1 MEIVLNS
8 YGAKLSINNGA
19 FMLNNSTGNHRIP
32 IVDVDSI
39 LVSKSAVLTSDALM
53 LAIQN
58 DIQVTLVDKGGN
70 VMGCVWSHK
79 YGSIS
84 TIRKGQLAFTASQDA
99 VTWIKKVI
107 TQKMQNQLALLLML
121 QVDRGKKEAIV
132 QEVANKINKLIAK
145 VDTLNGYTVKEIAAN
160 LRAYE
165 GNASKEYFRALN
177 FFIPEKYRFRER
189 SQHPATDVANALLN
203 YGYGILYG
211 KVENALIRSGI
222 DPYIGILHRDEYG
235 RPVLSYD
242 IIELYRVWID
252 YIVYSLLA
260 QNVVTEDYYSVDER
274 GAVWLE
280 ALGRRIIIQSTNDY
294 LQECESIKG
303 TKRSRETHIF
313 LFTQKFAQQLKHY

>member
-19 FMLNNSTGNHRIP
+19 FILYNSTGTHRIP

-53 LAIQN
+53 LAIEN

-70 VMGCVWSHK
+70 VIGCVWSHK

-107 TQKMQNQLALLLML
+107 IQKMQNQLALLLML
-121 QVDRGKKEAIV
+121 QVDTGKKENVV
-132 QEVANKINKLIAK
+132 QDAANKINKLISK
-145 VDTLNGYTVKEIAAN
+145 VNALNGYTVKEIAAN

-177 FFIPEKYRFRER
+177 FFIPEKYRFKER

-242 IIELYRVWID
+242 VIELYRVWID

-280 ALGRRIIIQSTNDY
+280 ALGRRVIIQSTNDY
-294 LQECESIKG
+294 LQECEAIKG
-303 TKRSRETHIF
+303 AKRSRETHIF

>member
-19 FMLNNSTGNHRIP
+19 FLLSNSTGSHRIP

-53 LAIQN
+53 LAIEN

-70 VMGCVWSHK
+70 VIGCVWSHK

-99 VTWIKKVI
+99 VSWIKKVI
-107 TQKMQNQLALLLML
+107 MQKMQNQLALLLML
-121 QVDRGKKEAIV
+121 QVDTRKKDSIV
-132 QEVANKINKLIAK
+132 QEVAGKINRLIAK
-145 VDTLNGYTVKEIAAN
+145 VDALSGYTVKEIAAN

-177 FFIPEKYRFRER
+177 FFIPEKYRFKER

-242 IIELYRVWID
+242 VIELYRVWID

-260 QNVVTEDYYSVDER
+260 QNVVTKDYYSVDEK

-280 ALGRRIIIQSTNDY
+280 ALGRRVIIQSTNDY
-294 LQECESIKG
+294 LQECEAIKG

>member
-19 FMLNNSTGNHRIP
+19 FILYNSTGTHRIP

-53 LAIQN
+53 LAIEN
-58 DIQVTLVDKGGN
+58 DIQVTLV
-70 VMGCVWSHK
+70 VIGCVWSHK

-107 TQKMQNQLALLLML
+107 IQKMQNQLALLLML
-121 QVDRGKKEAIV
+121 QVDTGKKENVV
-132 QEVANKINKLIAK
+132 QDAANKINKLISK
-145 VDTLNGYTVKEIAAN
+145 VNALNGYTVKEIAAN

-165 GNASKEYFRALN
+165 GNASKAYFRALN
-177 FFIPEKYRFRER
+177 FFIPEKYRFKER

-242 IIELYRVWID
+242 VIELYRVWID

-280 ALGRRIIIQSTNDY
+280 ALGRRVIIQSTNDY
-294 LQECESIKG
+294 LQECEAIKG
-303 TKRSRETHIF
+303 AKRSRETHIF

>member
-19 FMLNNSTGNHRIP
+19 FMLNNSTGCHRIP
-32 IVDVDSI
+32 IADVDSI
-39 LVSKSAVLTSDALM
+39 LVSKSAIMTSDALIV
-53 LAIQN
+53 AIEN
-58 DIQVTLVDKGGN
+58 DIAVTLVDKGGN
-70 VMGCVWSHK
+70 VIGCVWSHK

-84 TIRKGQLAFTASQDA
+84 TIRKGQLAFSASQDA
-99 VTWIKKVI
+99 VAWIKKVI
-107 TQKMQNQLALLLML
+107 IQKMQNQLALLLML
-121 QVDRGKKEAIV
+121 QVDTGRKESTVHDA
-132 QEVANKINKLIAK
+132 ANKINRLIMRVEA
-145 VDTLNGYTVKEIAAN
+145 LEGYTVKEIAAN

-177 FFIPEKYRFRER
+177 LFIPEKYQFKER
-189 SQHPATDVANALLN
+189 SQHPATDVANAMLN

-222 DPYIGILHRDEYG
+222 DPYIGILHRDDYG

-242 IIELYRVWID
+242 VIELYRVWID
-252 YIVYSLLA
+252 YIVYSLLV
-260 QNVVTEDYYSVDER
+260 QNVVTEDYYTVDER

-280 ALGRRIIIQSTNDY
+280 ALGRRVIIQSTNDY
-294 LQECESIKG
+294 LQECEAIKG

>member
-19 FMLNNSTGNHRIP
+19 FILYNSTGTHRIP

-53 LAIQN
+53 LAIEN

-70 VMGCVWSHK
+70 VIGCVWSHK

-107 TQKMQNQLALLLML
+107 IQKMQNQLALLLML
-121 QVDRGKKEAIV
+121 QVDTGKKENVV
-132 QEVANKINKLIAK
+132 QDAANKINKLISK
-145 VDTLNGYTVKEIAAN
+145 VNALNGYTVKEIAAN

-177 FFIPEKYRFRER
+177 FFIPEKYRFKER

-242 IIELYRVWID
+242 VIELYRVWID

-280 ALGRRIIIQSTNDY
+280 ALGRRVIIQSTNDY
-294 LQECESIKG
+294 LQECEAIKG
-303 TKRSRETHIF
+303 AKRRRETHIF
-313 LFTQKFAQQLKHY
+313 LFTQKFAQQLKNY